1 MSYDEPTELD
11 YIEVSTDRQQSSL
24 TLLFRDRGEGDYIHG
39 GTKVSKSFSFSQG
52 LQKSTKEQREEL
64 VESFRRF
71 LVACGYPSDPTMEPG
86 YKKDKE

>member
-1 MSYDEPTELD
+1 MSDYEPTELD

-71 LVACGYPSDPTMEPG
+71 LVACGYPSAPTMEPG